1 MSLYCCFHRL
11 SSPPLGHTMGTH
23 KLQWHNGGVLPLFLQ
38 TARTHTLTQTHT
50 HTRTNT
56 PTLLAI
62 FSRQKK
68 KRQLIYLQLI
78 VCVCVCEEGGGGAV
92 GGWGRNLLLGWAWAD
107 TDVCV
112 QVCVCVLFV
121 VSGDRGI
128 TQWDRTLWVP
138 PVDDPCYRCITTLQQ
153 HQRALPT
160 YPSRAA
166 AFSRGR
172 GTDSEEE
179 QGQHIYLC
187 TLFGFFFLKA

>member
-78 VCVCVCEEGGGGAV
+78 VCVW
-92 GGWGRNLLLGWAWAD
+92 GGWGGVGGQSGAEAEICCWAGLGQ
-107 TDVCV
+107 TLMYVCRF
-112 QVCVCVLFV
+112 VCVCCLWWVETG
-121 VSGDRGI
+121 VSLSETERSGFP
-128 TQWDRTLWVP
+128 QWMIPAIAASQHYSSISELCQHTP
-138 PVDDPCYRCITTLQQ
+138 AEQQ
-153 HQRALPT
+153 HSAGGEELTPR
-160 YPSRAA
+160 R
-166 AFSRGR
+166 SRGN
-172 GTDSEEE
+172 TFTSA
-179 QGQHIYLC
+179 L
-187 TLFGFFFLKA
+187 FFFKA